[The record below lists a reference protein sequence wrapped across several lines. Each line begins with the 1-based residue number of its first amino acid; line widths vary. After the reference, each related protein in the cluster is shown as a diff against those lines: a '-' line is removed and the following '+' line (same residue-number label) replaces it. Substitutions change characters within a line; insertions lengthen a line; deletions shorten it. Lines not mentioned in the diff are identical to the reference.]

1 MGVYDF
7 SRNSR
12 KICDCESG
20 DFPYQSSA
28 NAYKIIGSE
37 LFIPQTNGEVSDSL
51 VQNWTR
57 QAFECY
63 TLKGNCRECSISH
76 ANYSFVCQM
85 HKIVPELVKTKGVPD
100 ASDFSFD

>member
-1 MGVYDF
+1 VGVCDF
-7 SRNSR
+7 SGKLR
-12 KICDCESG
+12 KICDCGCE
-20 DFPYQSSA
+20 DFPYQSGA

-63 TLKGNCRECSISH
+63 MLKGNCRECSISQ

-85 HKIVPELVKTKGVPD
+85 HKIVPELVKTKGLPD
-100 ASDFSFD
+100 SSDFLFD